1 MKGTYCSSGD
11 RKLDLCYLARDMAEE
26 VLVEPVDLDFDLA
39 RVGIE
44 EELEQAGVRV
54 RDHPRLS

>member
-1 MKGTYCSSGD
+1 
-11 RKLDLCYLARDMAEE
+11 MAEE
-26 VLVEPVDLDFDLA
+26 VLAEPVDLDFDLA

>member
-11 RKLDLCYLARDMAEE
+11 HKFDLCYLARDMAEE

-54 RDHPRLS
+54 RDHPHLS